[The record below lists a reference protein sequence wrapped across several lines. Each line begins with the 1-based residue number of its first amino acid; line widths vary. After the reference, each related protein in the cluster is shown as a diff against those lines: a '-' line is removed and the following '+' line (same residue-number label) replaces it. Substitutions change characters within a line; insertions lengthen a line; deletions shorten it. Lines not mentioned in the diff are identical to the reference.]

1 MIFIQLLCIYDGVSD
16 KHCNFEIK
24 HKLKVDEQ

>member
-1 MIFIQLLCIYDGVSD
+1 MKIMIFIQLFMYSD

-24 HKLKVDEQ
+24 HKLKVNEQ